1 MENREIPQVNLPI
14 SEEEYGIT
22 TGSAATGAALAALLS
37 LKGEV
42 KVVKI
47 QTPITHLDI
56 EVESSQK
63 VTETSGRASVIKRP
77 YNDPDVTRNLEF
89 IAEVTLKREPGI
101 TVDGGEGVGRVTK
114 PGLQVPVG
122 DAAINPVPREM
133 IRSNLQRII
142 ENEFPDYKG
151 AEVVISVPEGRETA
165 KRTMNPRLGIVD
177 GISILGTT
185 GVARSMSVESYKK
198 SFKCQMDISLA
209 EGYDELIFVP
219 GNIGEKLALK
229 LLDVEDDEVVQMSNF
244 VGYMLSEAESA
255 GVKKITLFGH
265 AGKLIKIAAGIF
277 NTKHSV
283 ADGKREIIMAHAA
296 LQGADH
302 GVMKKIFE
310 SNTTEEM
317 IDVLNEFNM
326 VLPVFDSIAD
336 SIKEICSAKYQMEFD
351 VVILRMDG
359 TVLNDNH
366 EIKVGSRGDS

>member
-1 MENREIPQVNLPI
+1 MEKREIPQVNLPI

-42 KVVKI
+42 KFVTI
-47 QTPITHLDI
+47 QTPITQLDI

-63 VTETSGRASVIKRP
+63 LTETSGRASVIKRP

-89 IAEVTLKREPGI
+89 FADVTLKKESGVI
-101 TVDGGEGVGRVTK
+101 VDGGEGVGRVTK

-122 DAAINPVPREM
+122 EAAINPVPREM
-133 IRSNLQRII
+133 IQSNLQRVI
-142 ENEFPDYKG
+142 EREFHDYNG
-151 AEVVISVPEGRETA
+151 AEVLISVPDGRETA
-165 KRTMNPRLGIVD
+165 KRTMNPRLGILD

-185 GVARSMSVESYKK
+185 GVARSMSVASYKK
-198 SFKCQMDISLA
+198 SFKCQMDVSLA
-209 EGYDELIFVP
+209 EGYEELIFVP
-219 GNIGEKLALK
+219 GNIGEKLARK

-283 ADGKREIIMAHAA
+283 ADGRREVIVTHAA
-296 LQGADH
+296 LHGAD
-302 GVMKKIFE
+302 GRVVKRIFE

-317 IDVLNEFNM
+317 IDVLNEFDL
-326 VLPVFDSIAD
+326 VLPVFNSISD
-336 SIKEICSAKYQMEFD
+336 SIKELCSAKHQMNFD
-351 VVILRMDG
+351 VVILRMNG

-366 EIKVGSRGDS
+366 EIEVGSVGDS

>member
-1 MENREIPQVNLPI
+1 MAHYHLPI
-14 SEEEYGIT
+14 HEEEYGIT

-37 LKGEV
+37 IKKDV

-47 QTPITHLDI
+47 QTPITQLDI

-63 VTETSGRASVIKRP
+63 LTETSGRASVIKRP

-89 IAEVTLKREPGI
+89 FADLTLKKEQGI
-101 TVDGGEGVGRVTK
+101 TVEGGEGVGRVTK

-122 DAAINPVPREM
+122 EAAINPVPRDM
-133 IRSNLQRII
+133 IQSNLQRVL
-142 ENEFPDYKG
+142 ESEFPGYNG
-151 AEVVISVPEGRETA
+151 AEVIISVPDGRETA

-185 GVARSMSVESYKK
+185 GIARSMSVESYRK
-198 SFKCQMDISLA
+198 SFKCQMDVSLA

-219 GNIGEKLALK
+219 GNIGEKLAMK
-229 LLDVEDDEVVQMSNF
+229 LLDVHEDEVVQMSNF

-255 GVKKITLFGH
+255 GVNRITLFGH

-283 ADGKREIIMAHAA
+283 ADGRREVIMAHAA
-296 LQGADH
+296 LQGADCK
-302 GVMKKIFE
+302 VVKKIFD

-326 VLPVFDSIAD
+326 VLPVFNSIAD
-336 SIKEICSAKYQMEFD
+336 SIKELCSAKYQMDFN

-359 TVLNDNH
+359 TVLNENH
-366 EIKVGSRGDS
+366 VIRVKSVEDP

>member
-1 MENREIPQVNLPI
+1 MENTETPQVNLPI

-37 LKGEV
+37 LKGGV
-42 KVVKI
+42 KVVTI
-47 QTPITHLDI
+47 QTPITQLEID
-56 EVESSQK
+56 VESSQK

-89 IAEVTLKREPGI
+89 FADVTLKREPGI
-101 TVDGGEGVGRVTK
+101 VVDGGEGVGRVTK

-122 DAAINPVPREM
+122 EAAINPVPREM

-142 ENEFPDYKG
+142 EDEFSGYNG

-185 GVARSMSVESYKK
+185 GVARSMSIESYKK
-198 SFKCQMDISLA
+198 SFKCQMDVSLA

-244 VGYMLSEAESA
+244 VGYMLSEAESG
-255 GVKKITLFGH
+255 GVKRITLFGH

-283 ADGKREIIMAHAA
+283 ADGRREIIMAHAA
-296 LQGADH
+296 LQGADR
-302 GVMKKIFE
+302 GVVERIFE

-317 IDVLNEFNM
+317 IDVLNEFDL
-326 VLPVFDSIAD
+326 VLPVFDSIAS
-336 SIKEICSAKYQMEFD
+336 SIKELCTAKYQMEFD

-366 EIKVGSRGDS
+366 EIEVGSLGDS